1 MAFFELLGELGWLI
15 AVACN
20 PFLICHS
27 TQGTIMAYIFPLML
41 FLWAV
46 SDSHSPTIV
55 YAVVGPAVTFGI
67 IAVIGLCAIVFPAA
81 AASELIAPGLGVY

>member
-1 MAFFELLGELGWLI
+1 
-15 AVACN
+15 
-20 PFLICHS
+20 
-27 TQGTIMAYIFPLML
+27 MAYIFPLML

-55 YAVVGPAVTFGI
+55 YPVAGPAVTFGI
-67 IAVIGLCAIVFPAA
+67 IAVIGLCAIVFPEA